1 MREGHFTDKTCDCL
15 TKATHK
21 MAWYVTY
28 DVIMMRDGHTN
39 TRNNLRK
46 DYKCEFERA
55 LLPTKL
61 LYAFQ
66 TLLMMRDG
74 HTNV

>member
-1 MREGHFTDKTCDCL
+1 
-15 TKATHK
+15 